1 MADLLVAKGLVV
13 SYHQTRGFLSPAR
26 PAATVL
32 HGVDI
37 RVGKGETVGIVGEF
51 RLRQDHAW
59 TRIARA
65 GRAFRRHGLI

>member
-1 MADLLVAKGLVV
+1 MADLLVATGLVV
-13 SYHQTRGFLSPAR
+13 SYHQTHGFLSPAK

-51 RLRQDHAW
+51 RLRQDYARTRPAW
-59 TRIARA
+59 S
-65 GRAFRRHGLI
+65 GRAFRGHGLV